1 MSPPRKSRVKD
12 RYNELGGEL
21 YDVRYTEEQME
32 KYEHVFAHLDR
43 GKTLDNGCGTGLFL
57 PYLDKHSVG
66 LDLSSELLREARGR
80 VGKRHLVQGD
90 SENLPFRAVVFD
102 NMASVTVIQNLPDP
116 KHFFGESSRV
126 VKNGGVLVVSSHK
139 RVYSKDEFKR
149 LMGTGGMSVIIV
161 NTVENINDWIA
172 VIRNTRL
179 MKIK

>member
-43 GKTLDNGCGTGLFL
+43 GKTLDL
-57 PYLDKHSVG
+57 PYLDEHSVG

-139 RVYSKDEFKR
+139 RVYSEDEFKR

-172 VIRNTRL
+172 VIRNTL
-179 MKIK
+179 